1 MLSVADALAVASAY
15 TLAATLR
22 FGSGLHFFLMERNG
36 LLKIGVVTCVYIACF
51 YCLDL
56 YEAEVLTNRVELWKR
71 LLQGLVIGTLLL
83 FVLFL
88 VFPAGVLNP
97 PLLMIGLPLLI
108 PFFLISRPL
117 YLGVFRGSLWVQRAV
132 IIGNGSLAC
141 SLIAELHRR
150 PDAGI
155 ELMGYVDVAHDPNAN
170 NGLQYL
176 GAPEVLNGLIERNGV
191 DQIIVAMGD
200 RRGNLPVQ
208 QLLGLKAQGID
219 VRDGMD
225 VYEAL
230 NRQVH
235 VDSAR
240 LTSWLLFSGGYRVS
254 KGMLFYKR
262 LFSIIFSLLG
272 LLVTLPLMGLIA
284 LVIRLDSEGP
294 AIFRQERVGKDGKIF
309 TLFKF
314 RSMFDGADQDG
325 KHKPAQIRDGRCTRV
340 GRVLRRTRLDELP
353 QLYNILRGDM
363 YFIGPR
369 PFVPDQE
376 EKLATKIP
384 YYEQRWTVKPGATGW
399 AQVSRGYCV
408 TIEDNVEKLSYDL
421 FYIKNMSMGLDVLIL
436 LKTLK
441 VLLLG
446 RGGR

>member
-1 MLSVADALAVASAY
+1 
-15 TLAATLR
+15 
-22 FGSGLHFFLMERNG
+22 
-36 LLKIGVVTCVYIACF
+36 
-51 YCLDL
+51 
-56 YEAEVLTNRVELWKR
+56 
-71 LLQGLVIGTLLL
+71 
-83 FVLFL
+83 
-88 VFPAGVLNP
+88 
-97 PLLMIGLPLLI
+97 
-108 PFFLISRPL
+108 
-117 YLGVFRGSLWVQRAV
+117 
-132 IIGNGSLAC
+132 
-141 SLIAELHRR
+141 
-150 PDAGI
+150 
-155 ELMGYVDVAHDPNAN
+155 
-170 NGLQYL
+170 
-176 GAPEVLNGLIERNGV
+176 V

-262 LFSIIFSLLG
+262 LCSVIFSLLG
-272 LLVTLPLMGLIA
+272 FLVTLPLMGLIA

-325 KHKPAQIRDGRCTRV
+325 KHKPAQIGDGRCTRV

-399 AQVSRGYCV
+399 AQVSRGYCA

-421 FYIKNMSMGLDVLIL
+421 FYIKNMSMGLDFLVF

>member
-1 MLSVADALAVASAY
+1 
-15 TLAATLR
+15 
-22 FGSGLHFFLMERNG
+22 
-36 LLKIGVVTCVYIACF
+36 
-51 YCLDL
+51 
-56 YEAEVLTNRVELWKR
+56 
-71 LLQGLVIGTLLL
+71 
-83 FVLFL
+83 
-88 VFPAGVLNP
+88 
-97 PLLMIGLPLLI
+97 
-108 PFFLISRPL
+108 
-117 YLGVFRGSLWVQRAV
+117 
-132 IIGNGSLAC
+132 
-141 SLIAELHRR
+141 
-150 PDAGI
+150 
-155 ELMGYVDVAHDPNAN
+155 
-170 NGLQYL
+170 
-176 GAPEVLNGLIERNGV
+176 V

-230 NRQVH
+230 NRQVR

-240 LTSWLLFSGGYRVS
+240 LTSWLLFSSGYRVS

-262 LFSIIFSLLG
+262 LCSIIFSLLG
-272 LLVTLPLMGLIA
+272 LLVTLPLIGLIA

-294 AIFRQERVGKDGKIF
+294 AIFHQKRVGKDGKIF
-309 TLFKF
+309 ILFKF
-314 RSMFDGADQDG
+314 RSMFDDADKDG
-325 KHKPAQIRDGRCTRV
+325 GHKPAQIGDGRCTRV

-399 AQVSRGYCV
+399 AQVSRGYCA

-421 FYIKNMSMGLDVLIL
+421 FYIKNMSMDLDFLIF